1 MVEIEGLAGSM
12 DGGVATRVGGHDV
25 ILLADRGL
33 FHIATSTLFVADL
46 HLGKDST
53 FRRHGVP
60 VPTGSTAG
68 TLCRVEK
75 MIRTTDARRLVLL
88 GDLFHSRSS
97 LSRDSL
103 NAARPFFQRHRALHS
118 TLILGNHDR
127 AVGILPAD
135 LSVKVVGPAMDASGL
150 FCAHQPDEIP
160 NKIDLGLC
168 GHLHPCITVG
178 DQNDRIRL
186 RCFYR
191 DGNRLVLPAVGD
203 FTGGHRI
210 RRRAGDQVWAVTEET
225 VLPL

>member
-1 MVEIEGLAGSM
+1 M
-12 DGGVATRVGGHDV
+12 DGGIATRVGGHDV

-33 FHIATSTLFVADL
+33 YHVATSTLFVADL

-60 VPTGSTAG
+60 VPTGSTEG

-103 NAARPFFQRHRALHS
+103 SVAVPFFARHRSLNP
-118 TLILGNHDR
+118 TLVLGNHDL
-127 AVGILPAD
+127 AVGILPGD
-135 LSVKVVGPAMDASGL
+135 LCVKVIGPTTDESGL
-150 FCAHQPDEIP
+150 FCAHQPDEVPPEI
-160 NKIDLGLC
+160 NMALC
-168 GHLHPCITVG
+168 GHLHPCISVG

-186 RCFYR
+186 TCFWR

-210 RRRAGDQVWAVTEET
+210 RRHAGDQVWAVTDES
-225 VLPL
+225 VVAL